1 MNPPVPQHQCGTCG
15 EFLPH
20 ACAPVVLISRRQ
32 FGRKQVTVI
41 DASLTASRNWRRDDP
56 AGRSRA
62 GRAGRNGPAPRQL
75 PWPGRPATRRTAG
88 RAGDGGKPMNM
99 PEFRRTPVWRSATR

>member
-41 DASLTASRNWRRDDP
+41 DRERP
-56 AGRSRA
+56 RA
-62 GRAGRNGPAPRQL
+62 GTGGGMTPPGAAGQAAPIEMGPRPGNF
-75 PWPGRPATRRTAG
+75 PGRGAQSHAEPQAKQEMEAS
-88 RAGDGGKPMNM
+88 P
-99 PEFRRTPVWRSATR
+99 

>member
-20 ACAPVVLISRRQ
+20 ACTPVVLISRRQ

-41 DASLTASRNWRRDDP
+41 DREPDREP
-56 AGRSRA
+56 EPEAG
-62 GRAGRNGPAPRQL
+62 
-75 PWPGRPATRRTAG
+75 
-88 RAGDGGKPMNM
+88 
-99 PEFRRTPVWRSATR
+99 